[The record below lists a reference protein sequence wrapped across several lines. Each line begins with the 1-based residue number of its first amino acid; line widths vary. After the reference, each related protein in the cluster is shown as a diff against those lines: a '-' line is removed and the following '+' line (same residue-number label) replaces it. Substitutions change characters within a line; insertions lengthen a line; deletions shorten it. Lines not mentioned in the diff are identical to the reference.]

1 MNTLSIDVAITK
13 PTAYALFLDD
23 KLSFYEKVPELIDIN
38 ALILS
43 RPYIDLIVTED
54 MYHRKNIDTLKKLCY
69 EVGKVIYIADLHK
82 IKYRLVR
89 PIDWQTHHGL
99 TLKNNIYI
107 STLQKQ
113 IIFNTTGA
121 EVDDDDIQSAILIG
135 LYVIERARL
144 EME

>member
-1 MNTLSIDVAITK
+1 MNILSIDVAITK
-13 PTAYALFLDD
+13 PTAFALFRDD
-23 KLSFYEKVPELIDIN
+23 KLDFCDNAPGISEIEELIICRDT
-38 ALILS
+38 
-43 RPYIDLIVTED
+43 DLIVTED

-113 IIFNTTGA
+113 IIMNTTGM
-121 EVDDDDIQSAILIG
+121 EVDDEDEQAAILIG

-144 EME
+144 GME